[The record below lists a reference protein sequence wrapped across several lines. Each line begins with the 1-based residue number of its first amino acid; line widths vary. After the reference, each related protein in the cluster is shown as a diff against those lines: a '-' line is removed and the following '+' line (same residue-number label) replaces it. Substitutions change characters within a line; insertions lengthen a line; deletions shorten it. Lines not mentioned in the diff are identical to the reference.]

1 MTKTKY
7 PILRGL
13 NLLNKPKLS
22 FNFDGG
28 DLYERKDKFSSFG
41 WADKWEDI
49 HSCLKIIYPLIVNL
63 GNDHDKK
70 TFNTACNF
78 IGLLNETKEKWL
90 SYKKEKANITEAEIV
105 NKIDLRNKS
114 RVNKDYKEADNIRNF
129 LLDKGV
135 LIEDKDGKTVWKLK

>member
-41 WADKWEDI
+41 WADK
-49 HSCLKIIYPLIVNL
+49 
-63 GNDHDKK
+63 
-70 TFNTACNF
+70 
-78 IGLLNETKEKWL
+78 
-90 SYKKEKANITEAEIV
+90 
-105 NKIDLRNKS
+105 
-114 RVNKDYKEADNIRNF
+114 
-129 LLDKGV
+129 
-135 LIEDKDGKTVWKLK
+135 